1 MGTSAA
7 LSVGGLAAGGL
18 TSLIGGAMNMKA
30 AYAEASALRTD
41 GDWTYYDSLMEAYQ
55 VENEARLF
63 QESQVMKYVMSGVS
77 LQGTPMQVLDYTA
90 RQSQMEID
98 HIKSSGERKRQLA
111 YLKAGY
117 LESGARAQ
125 LTQRVGNTL
134 ISAVSGLSKAA
145 QGGIFDFGN
154 SSNLD
159 SIGSGTKTTI
169 EYGYTGNLSGL
180 S

>member
-7 LSVGGLAAGGL
+7 LSIGGLAAGGL

-55 VENEARLF
+55 VENEAMHF
-63 QESQVMKYVMSGVS
+63 KESQVMKYVMSGVS
-77 LQGTPMQVLDYTA
+77 LQGTPMQVLDYTSNQA
-90 RQSQMEID
+90 QMEIN
-98 HIKSSGERKRQLA
+98 HIRSRGERQRQLA

-117 LESGARAQ
+117 MESGARAQ
-125 LTQRVGNTL
+125 LTSSVGNTL
-134 ISAVSGLSKAA
+134 VSSVSSLSKAA

-169 EYGYTGNLSGL
+169 EYNYTGNLSGL
-180 S
+180 N